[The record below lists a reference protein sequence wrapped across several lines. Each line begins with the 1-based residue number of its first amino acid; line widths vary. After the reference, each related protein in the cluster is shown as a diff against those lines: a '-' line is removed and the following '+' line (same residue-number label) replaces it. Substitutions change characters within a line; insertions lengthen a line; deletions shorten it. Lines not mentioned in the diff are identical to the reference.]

1 MEYFKKRLEEELK
14 ELQERHDKLNKFISI
29 PLTELVE
36 KVGDVQARLLIEQRA
51 VMEHYIVI
59 LENRMDNLN

>member
-1 MEYFKKRLEEELK
+1 MENFKKRLEEELK
-14 ELQERHDKLNKFISI
+14 ELHEKHDKLDKFLNV

-51 VMEHYIVI
+51 VMEQYIVI
-59 LENRMDNLN
+59 LENRIDDLN